1 MFSTFIDLHY
11 LQIDLQ
17 TALFSITL
25 HSLSLASFGNI
36 ITGLN
41 KVHLFYMMNHT
52 LHMFSYCHH
61 IKTLPTLVGTL
72 LVFAV

>member
-1 MFSTFIDLHY
+1 MTSTF
-11 LQIDLQ
+11 IDLQ
-17 TALFSITL
+17 TALFSIV

-36 ITGLN
+36 ITRLN

-61 IKTLPTLVGTL
+61 IKTLLTLVGTL